1 MSKQPPKQQPPPVL
15 KLQLRYT
22 KTGRARFASHR
33 DFSRAFERAL
43 RRAEIPMAYSS
54 GFTPHPRISYAG
66 AAPTGSASEAEYL
79 EIGLADEMPIS
90 VVQQR
95 LNQHFPSGFS
105 VAAIRVAPETKIAA
119 ELVASSWLL
128 QGENNNL
135 VIDRLLAA
143 ESLLVPR
150 ETKKGLR
157 EIEIRPAIVNLWRNH
172 EEELQLILCHGEP
185 TVRPDDVI
193 LALARVSRV
202 DKPLLM
208 QYRIAQGKLKNG
220 FVHNLF

>member
-1 MSKQPPKQQPPPVL
+1 MSKQPPKQQPPPEV

-79 EIGLADEMPIS
+79 EIGLAKNLPMS
-90 VVQQR
+90 AVQER
-95 LNQHFPSGFS
+95 LNQHFPEGFS
-105 VAAIRVAPETKIAA
+105 VAAIRIAPETKITA
-119 ELVASSWLL
+119 ELEASTWLL
-128 QGENNNL
+128 QGENTGL
-135 VIDRLLAA
+135 EVEHFLAA
-143 ESLLVPR
+143 ESLLVCR
-150 ETKKGLR
+150 ETKKGLK
-157 EIEIRPAIVNLWRNH
+157 EIELRPAIVDLHRVH
-172 EEELQLILCHGEP
+172 DRELQLVLRHGAS

-193 LALARVSRV
+193 SALARVSQV
-202 DKPLLM
+202 EKPLLL
-208 QYRIAQGKLKNG
+208 QYRMAQGQLKNG
-220 FVHNLF
+220 VVRNLF